1 MLDRVLDKLQLTSVP
16 ISIHKNQMIDLIG
29 SACTCTEF
37 PFYHLMIVEV
47 VLL

>member
-16 ISIHKNQMIDLIG
+16 VSIHKNQMVDLIG

-37 PFYHLMIVEV
+37 VSLRGGEIPD
-47 VLL
+47 